1 MAQLLVRGLADDTV
15 LRLRERAQARGR
27 SAEAEHRAIL
37 EAALAPRT
45 TRDWIEALQSG
56 PLAEVDDEIWRDILD
71 RRDTGRPVE
80 L

>member
-1 MAQLLVRGLADDTV
+1 MAQLLVRGLTDDTV
-15 LRLRERAQARGR
+15 RRLRERAQARGR

-45 TRDWIEALQSG
+45 TQDWVEALQNG

-71 RRDTGRPVE
+71 RRDTGKPIE